1 MSKSRKKRNK
11 AGVSPPRN
19 PLFNHPLLK
28 KSHVHEKSNKAKR
41 RAGKVNLNSCLRET
55 DRYSQSGILNTILR
69 ISVFCFNSLTF
80 KSMSYSV

>member
-41 RAGKVNLNSCLRET
+41 RGEKVNLSSCLRET

-69 ISVFCFNSLTF
+69 ISVFYFNSLACDR
-80 KSMSYSV
+80 MSYSV